1 MTRKTWKDI
10 VEPPSTDTHKSSSVR
25 KSAPPDLEK
34 IAENIP
40 KISALLEKHE
50 TLKKQM
56 QTMLQQTNAPVQNDP
71 RYSAKSLSE
80 RQSEIS
86 HWENKRKH
94 VNSKVKTRNFAKSN
108 WEQNRDLSR
117 KKSVQQLLNARKAE
131 TARAHKLDLKAA
143 KSKQHED
150 WNRKRDRSLEVLKQ
164 TKKTLEE
171 AVPTA
176 ESWSAQRDRLNSKT
190 KPLKAVT
197 RKVINAGKKA
207 KSFSD
212 KIDERRAKIKSIF
225 GGEIPQELESLD
237 EKLEKIKSNMSAK
250 RALERSNNLRKK
262 VNKGRKDLKDWEKK
276 RDKMKNIGSK
286 VDVGDKLS
294 KKLDIGRNMDN
305 LDERRKKA
313 VEKQKQKKRENERL
327 EKRSRGRSRKNGV
340 RR

>member
-1 MTRKTWKDI
+1 MTRKTWKD
-10 VEPPSTDTHKSSSVR
+10 VAQPPRAATNRSSSAQ
-25 KSAPPDLEK
+25 KSPPPDLEK
-34 IAENIP
+34 IAENMP

-71 RYSAKSLSE
+71 RYSVQTLRE

-94 VNSKVKTRNFAKSN
+94 VNSQVKARNFAKSN
-108 WEQNRDLSR
+108 WEQYRDISR

-131 TARAHKLDLKAA
+131 TARDRKVDLKNA
-143 KSKQHED
+143 KSTRAED
-150 WNRKRDRSLEVLKQ
+150 WSRKRDRSLEMLKH
-164 TKKTLEE
+164 TRKTLEE

-176 ESWSAQRDRLNSKT
+176 ESWSAQRDRLNNNR
-190 KPLKAVT
+190 KPLKALN
-197 RKVINAGKKA
+197 KVIKAGKKA

-212 KIDERRAKIKSIF
+212 KIDERRAKLKSIF

-262 VNKGRKDLKDWEKK
+262 INKSRKDLKDWEKK
-276 RDKMKNIGSK
+276 RDKAKDIGSK
-286 VDVGDKLS
+286 FDVVDKLS
-294 KKLDIGRNMDN
+294 KKLDIGRNMDD

-327 EKRSRGRSRKNGV
+327 EKRSRGRSRKKGG
-340 RR
+340 R

>member
-10 VEPPSTDTHKSSSVR
+10 VEPPRAATNRSSSAQ
-25 KSAPPDLEK
+25 KSTPPDLEK
-34 IAENIP
+34 IAENMP

-71 RYSAKSLSE
+71 RYSVQTLRE

-94 VNSKVKTRNFAKSN
+94 VNSQVKARNFAKSN
-108 WEQNRDLSR
+108 WEQYRDISR

-131 TARAHKLDLKAA
+131 TARDRKVDLKNA
-143 KSKQHED
+143 KSTRAED
-150 WNRKRDRSLEVLKQ
+150 WSRKRDRSLEMLKH
-164 TKKTLEE
+164 TRKTLEE

-176 ESWSAQRDRLNSKT
+176 ESWSAQRDRLNNNT
-190 KPLKAVT
+190 KPLKALN
-197 RKVINAGKKA
+197 KVIKAGKKA

-212 KIDERRAKIKSIF
+212 KIDERRAKLKSIF

-262 VNKGRKDLKDWEKK
+262 INKSRKDLKDWEKK
-276 RDKMKNIGSK
+276 RDKAKDIGSK
-286 VDVGDKLS
+286 FDVVDKLS
-294 KKLDIGRNMDN
+294 KKLDIGRNMDD

-313 VEKQKQKKRENERL
+313 VEKQKQKKSENERL
-327 EKRSRGRSRKNGV
+327 EKRSRGRSRKKGG